1 LLPFLVVVVVRN
13 DAAVAFVVIV
23 VIVVGR
29 LDLKFLLKLLSM
41 SRPVTAIAF
50 WPEERVLQ
58 LPGSVAREVIDIH
71 QNIREIHKNPFINS

>member
-1 LLPFLVVVVVRN
+1 LQLLPFLVVVVVRN
-13 DAAVAFVVIV
+13 DAAVAFV